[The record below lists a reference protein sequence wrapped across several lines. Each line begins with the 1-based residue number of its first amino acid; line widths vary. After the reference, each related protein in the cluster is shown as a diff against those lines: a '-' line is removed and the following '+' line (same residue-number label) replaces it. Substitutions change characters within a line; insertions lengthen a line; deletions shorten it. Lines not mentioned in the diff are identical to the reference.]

1 MKNFKNPL
9 KGGSFLEQLLITGLI
24 FFVLI
29 TGFNGLMNWSS
40 KTTELPISEVAR
52 LVQAGEVKKITVYG
66 SQVEVLNSKDEK
78 IITQKDNAAPLE
90 ETLSQYGVTAEMLQK
105 VNIAVDNKTFSSFL
119 FSFLPILIP
128 ALLFIF
134 IGLFL
139 AKSLK
144 GAGVQ
149 AMSFGQSKA
158 KIIDPKDE
166 SQKITFKDVAGA
178 KEAKQ
183 ELGEIVDFLKNPQ
196 KFIEIGAVI
205 PKGVLMM
212 GAPGTGKTMLA
223 RAVAGEAAVPFFHLS
238 GSEFIEMFVGVGASR
253 VRDLFTMAKKASP
266 AIVFIDEIDAIG
278 RVRGT
283 GLGGGNDEREQTLNQ
298 ILVEMDGFEKNE
310 KVIVM
315 AATNRPDVLDPALV
329 RPGRF
334 DRRVTLDLPD
344 KNDREAILEV
354 QSRTKPKDESV
365 NLRVIAERTPG
376 FSGADL
382 YSLMNEAALFA
393 ARHDRKKIS
402 QLDIIDSIEKVILGP
417 ERRSHL
423 KSKKETELTAYHEA
437 GHALVGAVLP
447 NADPVHKVSI
457 ISRGSAG
464 GYTLSLPNDEQKM
477 HSKLSF
483 LDEIAMTLGGYAVE
497 EMVYGTVTTGPS
509 SDLQS
514 ATAKAKNMVT
524 KYGMSDKVGPRAIE
538 SAPTVTKKYSFGNE
552 EDVHSEELR
561 AVVDNEIERIVR
573 EQLEVARKVIRD
585 YRPALDKM
593 ASELLKKENLERDDF
608 EVILKE
614 FNIPL
619 KSGEGVVVTD

>member
-1 MKNFKNPL
+1 
-9 KGGSFLEQLLITGLI
+9 
-24 FFVLI
+24 
-29 TGFNGLMNWSS
+29 
-40 KTTELPISEVAR
+40 
-52 LVQAGEVKKITVYG
+52 
-66 SQVEVLNSKDEK
+66 
-78 IITQKDNAAPLE
+78 
-90 ETLSQYGVTAEMLQK
+90 
-105 VNIAVDNKTFSSFL
+105 
-119 FSFLPILIP
+119 
-128 ALLFIF
+128 
-134 IGLFL
+134 
-139 AKSLK
+139 
-144 GAGVQ
+144 
-149 AMSFGQSKA
+149 
-158 KIIDPKDE
+158 
-166 SQKITFKDVAGA
+166 
-178 KEAKQ
+178 
-183 ELGEIVDFLKNPQ
+183 
-196 KFIEIGAVI
+196 
-205 PKGVLMM
+205 
-212 GAPGTGKTMLA
+212 
-223 RAVAGEAAVPFFHLS
+223 
-238 GSEFIEMFVGVGASR
+238 
-253 VRDLFTMAKKASP
+253 
-266 AIVFIDEIDAIG
+266 
-278 RVRGT
+278 
-283 GLGGGNDEREQTLNQ
+283 
-298 ILVEMDGFEKNE
+298 MDGFEKNE

-354 QSRTKPKDESV
+354 QSRTKPKDETV
-365 NLRVIAERTPG
+365 NLKVIAERTPG

-402 QLDIIDSIEKVILGP
+402 QVDIIDSIEKVILGP

-497 EMVYGTVTTGPS
+497 EMVYGTVSTGPS

-585 YRPALDKM
+585 YRPALDKI
-593 ASELLKKENLERDDF
+593 ASELLKKENLEREDF

-619 KSGEGVVVTD
+619 KSGEGVTVTD